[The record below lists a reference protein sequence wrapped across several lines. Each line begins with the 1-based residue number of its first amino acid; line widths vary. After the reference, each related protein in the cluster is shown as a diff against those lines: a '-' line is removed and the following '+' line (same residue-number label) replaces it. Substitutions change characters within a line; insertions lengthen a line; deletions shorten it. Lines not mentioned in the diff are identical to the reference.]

1 MDKIAN
7 YKDIIYKEASS
18 KQEDS
23 NNTRKNV
30 ASGAVGAGMV
40 HSSKDKLLGQK
51 TLYHG
56 TSDKNWE
63 SIKKEGLKADKG
75 GSGAASFVDNQYF
88 MENSKNKVH
97 VTGSKL
103 KARMYSGLEKATK
116 KVDMDNIENVSG
128 LFKEVFKKENKG
140 KIAKIK
146 MNYDKYKS
154 MEIDPD
160 EVGGGIMEAIGGKL
174 KSQRA
179 KKMLEPIARHQA
191 ARGSMDVGKDEIVG
205 LHKTSKRL
213 KNQMKYL
220 PKYIKNNKAR
230 FGTGVALAG
239 TGTALVGNA
248 IKNTVDREK

>member
-1 MDKIAN
+1 MDKIAS
-7 YKDIIYKEASS
+7 YKEIIYKEASS
-18 KQEDS
+18 KQKDNDTS
-23 NNTRKNV
+23 KNIE
-30 ASGAVGAGMV
+30 SGVLGAGMI
-40 HSSKDKLLGQK
+40 HSSKDRLLGQK

-63 SIKKEGLKADKG
+63 GIKKEGLKANKG

-88 MENSKNKVH
+88 MDNSKNKVH

-160 EVGGGIMEAIGGKL
+160 EVGGGIMEDIGGKL

-179 KKMLEPIARHQA
+179 KKILEPIARHQA
-191 ARGSMDVGKDEIVG
+191 ARGNIDVGKDEIVG

-239 TGTALVGNA
+239 TGTALAGKAVKDGV
-248 IKNTVDREK
+248 IKEK